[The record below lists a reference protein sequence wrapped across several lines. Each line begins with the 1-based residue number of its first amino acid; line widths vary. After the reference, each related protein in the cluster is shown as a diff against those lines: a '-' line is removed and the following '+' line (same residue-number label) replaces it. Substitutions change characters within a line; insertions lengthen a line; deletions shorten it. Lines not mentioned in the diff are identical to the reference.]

1 MRLFYGFHYE
11 GGRNTTTG
19 KGNPVTGR
27 FSIAGKLKV
36 FATREARDEWVDVDT
51 SNPYCGFREAVN
63 TKKQAREL
71 CLGWS
76 VEDFNDYIR
85 QEAILLE
92 GEEER

>member
-1 MRLFYGFHYE
+1 MRLFYGFHYRD
-11 GGRNTTTG
+11 GRSTTTG
-19 KGNPVTGR
+19 DPHPITGR
-27 FSIAGKLKV
+27 MSIAGKLKV

-51 SNPYCGFREAVN
+51 SNPYLGFREAVN

-76 VEDFNDYIR
+76 VADFHDYIR

-92 GEEER
+92 GETE